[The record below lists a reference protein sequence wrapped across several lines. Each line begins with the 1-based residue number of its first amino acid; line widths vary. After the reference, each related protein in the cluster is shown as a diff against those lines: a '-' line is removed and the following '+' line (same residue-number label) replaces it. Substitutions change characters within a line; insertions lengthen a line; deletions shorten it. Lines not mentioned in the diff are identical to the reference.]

1 MKKKEIWSL
10 QLRPPW
16 LFHAIFFLYVR
27 EESTNIY
34 LRNIQPFCHRV
45 HIFVFP
51 FVVSNNLYRWMHFP
65 FSFHFLK
72 ARFLTEK

>member
-1 MKKKEIWSL
+1 MKKKGNLEFAAETSL
-10 QLRPPW
+10 AFSRY
-16 LFHAIFFLYVR
+16 IFFLYVR

-51 FVVSNNLYRWMHFP
+51 FVVSNNLYR
-65 FSFHFLK
+65 
-72 ARFLTEK
+72 

>member
-1 MKKKEIWSL
+1 MLLLRKKLDSKMKKKGNLEFAAETSL
-10 QLRPPW
+10 AFSRY
-16 LFHAIFFLYVR
+16 IFFLYVR

-51 FVVSNNLYRWMHFP
+51 FVVSNNLYR
-65 FSFHFLK
+65 
-72 ARFLTEK
+72 